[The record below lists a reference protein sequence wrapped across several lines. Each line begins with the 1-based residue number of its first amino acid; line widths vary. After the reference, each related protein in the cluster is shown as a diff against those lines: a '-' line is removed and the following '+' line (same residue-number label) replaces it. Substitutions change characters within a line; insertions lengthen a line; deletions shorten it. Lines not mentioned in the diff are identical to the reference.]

1 MVLII
6 IIRRTEAVKAH
17 GPGKHLVCHGN
28 AFADSLMI
36 HQAAVGCEGQGSGSV
51 LPVHKPV
58 IQSCIIGAARG
69 NVKSRMLCPFQFTD
83 ISPPVAVQIITDHQ
97 GQCIAPLFID
107 IASHIFLIQGHL
119 AQHQKAVAVHSH
131 FPCSYLVA
139 FPVQCLAQIIGKP
152 KIIVQ
157 PIIIILAQAPFHH
170 RFTLC
175 IPSHDNVH
183 ILKPGLVQVVLQ
195 RVIGIIGCFPSS
207 NCPRSVRS
215 HLVPV
220 RRDCVRQHPAVCVK
234 IIPFSIRTLH
244 PSPGIGTVVFLVSP

>member
-36 HQAAVGCEGQGSGSV
+36 HQAAVGCEGQVSGSV

-83 ISPPVAVQIITDHQ
+83 ISPPVAVQIIPDHQ
-97 GQCIAPLFID
+97 GQGIAPLFID

-131 FPCSYLVA
+131 F
-139 FPVQCLAQIIGKP
+139 P

-244 PSPGIGTVVFLVSP
+244 PSPGIGTVVLLVSP